1 MQITEQ
7 IIERIA
13 RKVFNA
19 MFPQAL
25 RSSNVVTGSSGG
37 GSVQHAVEA
46 DHATTADSAD
56 AVAWSGVSSKPDTAT
71 RWPAWGEVTSKP
83 DTATRW
89 PAWGEVTGK
98 PSFATVATSGS
109 YTDLSNKPTIPTVP
123 SNVSAFNNDAGYI
136 TSSGSCSYAS
146 SAGYATNAGDAD
158 TLDGNHAS
166 YFINTGGGQTIANNL
181 KVASVKIEETN
192 EINSYTGQLHLNYRV
207 STGVTLCIGGGNV
220 GIGTTSPSQKLSVS
234 GRIACTSGFSFQ
246 SDIRK
251 KNVID
256 REVKLSIDNIADA
269 PLIHYT
275 LKDGADKDN
284 HVGSVAQYWATVLPE
299 TVQKDKQGYLSMQ
312 YDVQALASAVVLA
325 REVREL
331 KKQIEELRNEHKQ

>member
-46 DHATTADSAD
+46 DHATTADSATTAGSAD
-56 AVAWSGVSSKPDTAT
+56 AVAWSGVSN
-71 RWPAWGEVTSKP
+71 KP

-98 PSFATVATSGS
+98 PDTATRWPAWSEVTGKPSFADVATSGN
-109 YTDLSNKPTIPTVP
+109 YNDLSNKPSIPSV
-123 SNVSAFNNDAGYI
+123 
-136 TSSGSCSYAS
+136 SGSVSGSTLTITINGTAYS
-146 SAGYATNAGDAD
+146 LTDTNTWRPLGTGATDAAA
-158 TLDGNHAS
+158 GNHNHDGTYLKLS
-166 YFINTGGGQTIANNL
+166 GGTI
-181 KVASVKIEETN
+181 TN
-192 EINSYTGQLHLNYRV
+192 DLVVNGS
-207 STGVTLCIGGGNV
+207 V
-220 GIGTTSPSQKLSVS
+220 GIGTSTLSQKLNVS

-275 LKDGADKDN
+275 LKDGTDKDT

>member
-25 RSSNVVTGSSGG
+25 RSSNVVTGSGGG

-46 DHATTADSAD
+46 DHATTADSATTAGSAD
-56 AVAWSGVSSKPDTAT
+56 AVAWSGVSNKPDTAT
-71 RWPAWGEVTSKP
+71 RWPAWS
-83 DTATRW
+83 
-89 PAWGEVTGK
+89 EVTGK
-98 PSFATVATSGS
+98 PNFAAVATSGS
-109 YTDLSNKPTIPTVP
+109 YNDLSNKPTIPTVP

-136 TSSGSCSYAS
+136 TSSGSCSYAT
-146 SAGYATNAGDAD
+146 SAGSTGYATNAGDAD

-181 KVASVKIEETN
+181 KVASVKIEATN

-325 REVREL
+325 REMREL

>member
-13 RKVFNA
+13 RKVFNV

-25 RSSNVVTGSSGG
+25 RSSNVVTGSGGG

-46 DHATTADSAD
+46 DHATTADSATTAGSAD
-56 AVAWSGVSSKPDTAT
+56 AVAWSGVSN
-71 RWPAWGEVTSKP
+71 KP

-146 SAGYATNAGDAD
+146 SAGYATSAGSAGSATNDS
-158 TLDGNHAS
+158 DGNQ
-166 YFINTGGGQTIANNL
+166 INTTYLKKSGGTI
-181 KVASVKIEETN
+181 
-192 EINSYTGQLHLNYRV
+192 TGDLVVNG
-207 STGVTLCIGGGNV
+207 SV
-220 GIGTTSPSQKLSVS
+220 GIGTSTLSQKLNVS

-331 KKQIEELRNEHKQ
+331 KKQIEELRNEYKQ

>member
-46 DHATTADSAD
+46 DHATTADSATTAGSAD
-56 AVAWSGVSSKPDTAT
+56 AVAWSGVSNKPDTAT
-71 RWPAWGEVTSKP
+71 RWPAWS
-83 DTATRW
+83 
-89 PAWGEVTGK
+89 EVTGK

-136 TSSGSCSYAS
+136 TSSGSCSYATS
-146 SAGYATNAGDAD
+146 SGSAGSATNDS
-158 TLDGNHAS
+158 DGNQ
-166 YFINTGGGQTIANNL
+166 INTTYLKKSGGTI
-181 KVASVKIEETN
+181 
-192 EINSYTGQLHLNYRV
+192 TGDLVVNG
-207 STGVTLCIGGGNV
+207 SI
-220 GIGTTSPSQKLSVS
+220 GIGTSTLSQKLNVS

-256 REVKLSIDNIADA
+256 REVKLSLDNIADA